1 MHKMDTI
8 IIKESTPLIHPTN
21 YMTNTQNQTHE
32 IAQKDDTSQEQP
44 EEPQGEYIGVFWM
57 EI

>member
-1 MHKMDTI
+1 MDNI

-21 YMTNTQNQTHE
+21 YTTNPQTHE
-32 IAQKDDTSQEQP
+32 IAQNNDTSHEQP
-44 EEPQGEYIGVFWM
+44 EEPHGEYIGVFWM

>member
-1 MHKMDTI
+1 MDNI
-8 IIKESTPLIHPTN
+8 ITKNSTPLIHPTN
-21 YMTNTQNQTHE
+21 YMTNTQYQTNE
-32 IAQKDDTSQEQP
+32 ITQNNDTSHEQP